1 MFNFT
6 YQNPTKIVFGKGSI
20 AELTALVPAGKVM
33 MTYGG
38 GSIKH
43 NGVYDQVT
51 RALQGRGVVEFGGI
65 TPNPRYET
73 LMKAVELARAEQVT
87 FLLAVGGGSVFDG
100 TKFIAAAIPFTGGD
114 PWDIV
119 TKWLPLKTAVPMGGV
134 LTLPATGSE
143 MNPATVV
150 SRESTQEKFLYM
162 HPLLQPAFSIL
173 DPETTF
179 SLPLRQVANGIV
191 DAYAHVLEQ
200 YVTYPVN
207 APLQD
212 RQAEAILVT
221 LIEEG
226 PKTLAHPTD
235 YDARANLMWCATQ
248 ALNFLIHCGTP
259 WDLSSHFIGHE
270 LTALYGIDHA
280 QSLAPVLPAVLR
292 FEKAKKLAKL
302 VQYAER
308 VWGIREGSDDLRADM
323 AIRTT
328 EAFFRSLGVPTT
340 LKEYGIGAD
349 AAKVIG
355 QRFAQRGTKLGE
367 HQDIG
372 AVEAEA
378 ILTMA
383 A

>member
-1 MFNFT
+1 M
-6 YQNPTKIVFGKGSI
+6 
-20 AELTALVPAGKVM
+20 
-33 MTYGG
+33 
-38 GSIKH
+38 
-43 NGVYDQVT
+43 D
-51 RALQGRGVVEFGGI
+51 
-65 TPNPRYET
+65 
-73 LMKAVELARAEQVT
+73 
-87 FLLAVGGGSVFDG
+87 
-100 TKFIAAAIPFTGGD
+100 
-114 PWDIV
+114 
-119 TKWLPLKTAVPMGGV
+119 
-134 LTLPATGSE
+134 
-143 MNPATVV
+143 
-150 SRESTQEKFLYM
+150 
-162 HPLLQPAFSIL
+162 AF
-173 DPETTF
+173 
-179 SLPLRQVANGIV
+179 
-191 DAYAHVLEQ
+191 AHVVEQ

-259 WDLSSHFIGHE
+259 WDLATHFIGHE

-292 FEKAKKLAKL
+292 FEKARKLEKL
-302 VQYAER
+302 VQYGER

-340 LKEYGIGAD
+340 LKEYGIGVE
-349 AAKVIG
+349 AAKAVG

-372 AVEAEA
+372 AVETET
-378 ILTMA
+378 ILGMA